1 MGVMPG
7 ELAYRKLSFWH
18 DTVPGSLEPRD
29 ALQGDLDADVAIAG
43 AGFTGLW
50 TAYYL
55 KKARPELRVVVC
67 EREIAGFGASGRNGG
82 WCSALFPASLS
93 KLDRMGGRDA
103 AIAMYRAMQQTVD
116 EVGAAAAAE
125 GIDCH
130 WAKGGT
136 VQLARSGV
144 QLERARAE
152 IAEARE
158 FGFGPEDLD
167 LLDRDAATAIAAADG
182 VLGGVYT
189 PHCAAIHPSRLAR
202 GLAEAVRRHGVALH
216 ESTPVTRIEP
226 GALVTAAGTVRAR
239 HVIRATEGYTPQLP
253 GEHRTV
259 IPVYS
264 LMIATEPLPDA
275 VWEHIGLAAR
285 PTFGDLRHMII
296 YGQRTADGRFAFG
309 GRGAP
314 YHLGSSIRPAY
325 DRVPAVHAALRRTL
339 AELFPV
345 LADFKVTHAWGG
357 PLGIPRDWCAS
368 VGLDPATGLGWAGG
382 YVGDG
387 VATTNLAGR
396 TLADL
401 VLGQDTPLTR
411 LPWVGHR
418 SPRWETE
425 PLRWLGANAG
435 LQLMNFADRQES
447 RTGRPSRAADLF
459 GRFLGH

>member
-1 MGVMPG
+1 MDVMPG

-18 DTVPGSLEPRD
+18 DTVPGSLEPQD
-29 ALQGDLDADVAIAG
+29 PLDGDRSAEVAIAG

-55 KKARPELRVVVC
+55 KKARPDLQVVVC

-82 WCSALFPASLS
+82 WCSALFPASLR

-103 AIAMYRAMQQTVD
+103 AIAMYRAMHQTVD
-116 EVGAAAAAE
+116 EVGKAVAAE

-136 VQLARSGV
+136 VQLARSEV

-167 LLDRDAATAIAAADG
+167 LLDRDAAVALAAADG
-182 VLGGVYT
+182 VVGGVYT

-202 GLAEAVRRHGVALH
+202 GLAEAVRRLGVSLH
-216 ESTPVTRIEP
+216 EATPVTRIEP

-275 VWEHIGLAAR
+275 VWEQIGLATR

-314 YHLGSSIRPAY
+314 YHLGSSIRPSF

-401 VLGQDTPLTR
+401 ILGEDTPITR

-425 PLRWLGANAG
+425 PLRWLGTNAG
-435 LQLMNFADRQES
+435 LHLMGFADRQEA